1 MDNILLEVGAQQL
14 APWLTMISSAIF
26 IAATSVFLVS
36 IWTCVVKRPP
46 SSSPPAARLPPGP
59 WALPLV
65 GNLHQ
70 MALGSSLPHRR
81 LRDLARQYG
90 PVMRLRFG
98 EVPIVVVSSAEWAK
112 LFLQAHDASFAARP
126 LLPAASIVFYG
137 GRDIAFA
144 AYGEYW
150 RKMRKVCDVGL
161 LGTGRVKSLYPV
173 MEQEVCKWIH
183 ASISR
188 TDNAGISS
196 KSDESG
202 DPALYSLPP
211 PPAGADHEPINLSR
225 SLFDLGCSI
234 NSRLV
239 LGMSSLGQEEVGVFF
254 SLAGQLMKAMGG
266 FDLVDL
272 FPSSEL
278 LRRITG
284 AHGELK
290 KLHAALDAILET
302 VINDHVTKRSAAKN
316 IDDEEEEEDLV
327 DFLLNLKENNEHR
340 QSPITNSDIKA
351 VILDLLMAGT
361 SPWIAVVEWAM
372 SELMKHPRMME
383 KAQKEVRHRF
393 DGQGEIVDEA
403 GINELQYL
411 ELVLTETLRFHS
423 PGPLNLPRENQETV
437 VINGYQI
444 PAKTK
449 VIFNSW
455 AMGRD
460 PDHWT
465 NPECFDPER
474 FLHTSTDYKGHHFDL
489 IPFGAGRRICP
500 GMHFGTTIV
509 KLVLANLLYRFDW
522 ELPNQMKPPDLDM
535 SERLGLDLRRKN
547 DLVLVPIPYHHE
559 SIEVA

>member
-1 MDNILLEVGAQQL
+1 MDNTLLEVGAQQL
-14 APWLTMISSAIF
+14 APWLTISFAIF
-26 IAATSVFLVS
+26 IATSVFLVS

-46 SSSPPAARLPPGP
+46 SSPPAARLPPGP

-98 EVPIVVVSSAEWAK
+98 EVPIVVVSSAEWAQ
-112 LFLQAHDASFAARP
+112 LFF
-126 LLPAASIVFYG
+126 IVFYG

-161 LGTGRVKSLYPV
+161 LGTGRVKSLHPV

-183 ASISR
+183 ASISA
-188 TDNAGISS
+188 AG
-196 KSDESG
+196 
-202 DPALYSLPP
+202 
-211 PPAGADHEPINLSR
+211 EPINLSR

-254 SLAGQLMKAMGG
+254 SLASQ
-266 FDLVDL
+266 
-272 FPSSEL
+272 L

-316 IDDEEEEEDLV
+316 IDDEEEDLV

-340 QSPITNSDIKA
+340 QLPITNSDIKA

-372 SELMKHPRMME
+372 SELMKNPRMME

-393 DGQGEIVDEA
+393 DGQGEIVVVVDEA
-403 GINELQYL
+403 CINELQYL
-411 ELVLTETLRFHS
+411 QLVLTETLRFHS

-509 KLVLANLLYRFDW
+509 KLVLANLLYHFDW
-522 ELPNQMKPPDLDM
+522 ELPNQMKPRDLDM

-547 DLVLVPIPYHHE
+547 DLVLVPIPYHHG

>member
-1 MDNILLEVGAQQL
+1 
-14 APWLTMISSAIF
+14 
-26 IAATSVFLVS
+26 
-36 IWTCVVKRPP
+36 
-46 SSSPPAARLPPGP
+46 
-59 WALPLV
+59 
-65 GNLHQ
+65 
-70 MALGSSLPHRR
+70 
-81 LRDLARQYG
+81 
-90 PVMRLRFG
+90 
-98 EVPIVVVSSAEWAK
+98 
-112 LFLQAHDASFAARP
+112 
-126 LLPAASIVFYG
+126 
-137 GRDIAFA
+137 
-144 AYGEYW
+144 
-150 RKMRKVCDVGL
+150 MRKVCDVGL
-161 LGTGRVKSLYPV
+161 LGTGRVKSLHPV

-183 ASISR
+183 ASISA
-188 TDNAGISS
+188 AG
-196 KSDESG
+196 
-202 DPALYSLPP
+202 
-211 PPAGADHEPINLSR
+211 EPINLSR

-254 SLAGQLMKAMGG
+254 SLASQLMKAMGG

-316 IDDEEEEEDLV
+316 IDDEEEDLV

-340 QSPITNSDIKA
+340 QLPITNSDIKA

-372 SELMKHPRMME
+372 SELMKNPRMME

-393 DGQGEIVDEA
+393 DDEA
-403 GINELQYL
+403 CINELQYL
-411 ELVLTETLRFHS
+411 QLVLTETLRFHS

-509 KLVLANLLYRFDW
+509 KLVLANLLYHFDW
-522 ELPNQMKPPDLDM
+522 ELPNQMKPRDLDM

-547 DLVLVPIPYHHE
+547 DLVLVPIPYHHG

>member
-1 MDNILLEVGAQQL
+1 MDNTLLEVGAQQL
-14 APWLTMISSAIF
+14 APWLTISFAIF
-26 IAATSVFLVS
+26 IATSVFLVS

-46 SSSPPAARLPPGP
+46 SSPPAARLPPGP

-98 EVPIVVVSSAEWAK
+98 EVPIVVVSSAEWAQ

-161 LGTGRVKSLYPV
+161 LGTGRVKSLHPV
-173 MEQEVCKWIH
+173 MEQEVC
-183 ASISR
+183 
-188 TDNAGISS
+188 N
-196 KSDESG
+196 
-202 DPALYSLPP
+202 LYTLPP
-211 PPAGADHEPINLSR
+211 PPAAGEPINLSR

-254 SLAGQLMKAMGG
+254 SLASQLMKAMGG

-316 IDDEEEEEDLV
+316 IDDEEEDL
-327 DFLLNLKENNEHR
+327 ENNEHR
-340 QSPITNSDIKA
+340 QLPITNSDIKA

-372 SELMKHPRMME
+372 SELMKNPRMME

-393 DGQGEIVDEA
+393 DGQGEIVVVVDEA
-403 GINELQYL
+403 CINELQYL
-411 ELVLTETLRFHS
+411 QLVLTETLRFHS

-509 KLVLANLLYRFDW
+509 KLVLANLLYHFDW
-522 ELPNQMKPPDLDM
+522 ELPNQMKPRDLDM

-547 DLVLVPIPYHHE
+547 DLVLVPIPYHHG

>member
-1 MDNILLEVGAQQL
+1 MDNTLLEVGAQQL
-14 APWLTMISSAIF
+14 APWLTISFAIF
-26 IAATSVFLVS
+26 IATSVFLVS

-46 SSSPPAARLPPGP
+46 SSPPAARLPPGP

-98 EVPIVVVSSAEWAK
+98 EVPIVVVSSAEWAQ

-161 LGTGRVKSLYPV
+161 LGTGRVKSLHPV

-183 ASISR
+183 ASISA
-188 TDNAGISS
+188 AG
-196 KSDESG
+196 
-202 DPALYSLPP
+202 
-211 PPAGADHEPINLSR
+211 EPINLSR

-254 SLAGQLMKAMGG
+254 SLASQLMKAMGG

-302 VINDHVTKRSAAKN
+302 VINDHVTKR
-316 IDDEEEEEDLV
+316 
-327 DFLLNLKENNEHR
+327 ENNEHR
-340 QSPITNSDIKA
+340 QLPITNSDIKA

-372 SELMKHPRMME
+372 SELMKNPRMME

-393 DGQGEIVDEA
+393 DGQGEIVVVVDEA
-403 GINELQYL
+403 CINELQYL
-411 ELVLTETLRFHS
+411 QLVLTETLRFHS

-444 PAKTK
+444 P
-449 VIFNSW
+449 
-455 AMGRD
+455 
-460 PDHWT
+460 
-465 NPECFDPER
+465 DPER

-509 KLVLANLLYRFDW
+509 KLVLANLLYHFDW
-522 ELPNQMKPPDLDM
+522 ELPNQMKPRDLDM

-547 DLVLVPIPYHHE
+547 DLVLVPIPYHHG